1 VLEMVALELHH
12 LYLEHKFNM
21 LAAAVVVIGA
31 LVVVAQTIKTVTV

>member
-21 LAAAVVVIGA
+21 LAAVAVETGA
-31 LVVVAQTIKTVTV
+31 